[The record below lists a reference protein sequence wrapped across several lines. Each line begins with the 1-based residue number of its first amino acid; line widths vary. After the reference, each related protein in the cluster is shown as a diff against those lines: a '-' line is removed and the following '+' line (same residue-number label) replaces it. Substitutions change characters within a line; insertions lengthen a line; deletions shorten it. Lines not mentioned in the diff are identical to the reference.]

1 MVVSGLAFRRLGA
14 WRPGCYSASRL
25 LLTLAVALALVLGL
39 VRPFLLGVY
48 AVPSASM
55 SPALRVGD
63 RVLVSPIPYRFRAP
77 EVGEVAVF
85 HTLGA
90 PQGWGIPR
98 TKRVVAGPGE
108 AIRIQAEEGTERYLL
123 YIDGHPI
130 REPYVHGVMAYE
142 LGAHGEVPPG
152 FELARDGLRIPHD
165 CYLLL
170 GDNRNVSV
178 DSHVFGPV
186 PRAALQAKV
195 LAVYWPPQ
203 RAGLVRDAERELAP

>member
-1 MVVSGLAFRRLGA
+1 MSGLASRRLGA
-14 WRPGCYSASRL
+14 CWPASYSASRL

-48 AVPSASM
+48 GVPSASM

-63 RVLVSPIPYRFRAP
+63 RVLVSPVPYRFRAP

-85 HTLGA
+85 RTTGA
-90 PQGWGIPR
+90 PQGWGIVR

-108 AIRIQAEEGTERYLL
+108 TVRIQAEEGTARYRL
-123 YIDGHPI
+123 YINGEPI

-142 LGAHGEVPPG
+142 LGAQGELVAG
-152 FELARDGLRIPHD
+152 FERARDGLRIPHD
-165 CYLLL
+165 SYLLL

-186 PRAALQAKV
+186 PRQALQAKV

-203 RAGLVRDAERELAP
+203 RAGLVRDAERELAQ